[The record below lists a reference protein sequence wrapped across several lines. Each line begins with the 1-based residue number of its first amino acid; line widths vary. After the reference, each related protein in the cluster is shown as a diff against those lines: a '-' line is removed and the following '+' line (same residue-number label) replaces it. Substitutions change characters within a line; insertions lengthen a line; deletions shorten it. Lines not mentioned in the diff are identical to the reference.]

1 MQYNTEFY
9 KLLRQAVYDDTALV
23 RVLDKIMKLINSNS
37 KDDDGEINEDLK
49 SELITYSIELIRNKK
64 ISNTSLES
72 RILNFFQK
80 IKNPYAIRVGN
91 IVVEME
97 FSDNS
102 NISPMECIDA
112 TLINEYKMR
121 EMSNV

>member
-9 KLLRQAVYDDTALV
+9 KLLKLAVTDDVALI

-64 ISNTSLES
+64 I
-72 RILNFFQK
+72 
-80 IKNPYAIRVGN
+80 
-91 IVVEME
+91 
-97 FSDNS
+97 
-102 NISPMECIDA
+102 
-112 TLINEYKMR
+112 YKKF
-121 EMSNV
+121 EI

>member
-23 RVLDKIMKLINSNS
+23 RVLDIRKTMKLINSNS

-64 ISNTSLES
+64 I
-72 RILNFFQK
+72 
-80 IKNPYAIRVGN
+80 
-91 IVVEME
+91 
-97 FSDNS
+97 
-102 NISPMECIDA
+102 
-112 TLINEYKMR
+112 YKKF
-121 EMSNV
+121 EI

>member
-37 KDDDGEINEDLK
+37 KDDDGKINEDLK

-64 ISNTSLES
+64 
-72 RILNFFQK
+72 F
-80 IKNPYAIRVGN
+80 IKKYV
-91 IVVEME
+91 
-97 FSDNS
+97 D
-102 NISPMECIDA
+102 
-112 TLINEYKMR
+112 K
-121 EMSNV
+121 

>member
-37 KDDDGEINEDLK
+37 KDDDGKINEDLK

-64 ISNTSLES
+64 IYKKLE
-72 RILNFFQK
+72 I
-80 IKNPYAIRVGN
+80 
-91 IVVEME
+91 
-97 FSDNS
+97 
-102 NISPMECIDA
+102 
-112 TLINEYKMR
+112 
-121 EMSNV
+121 

>member
-49 SELITYSIELIRNKK
+49 SELITYSIELIKNLKFDVHFFDFFVLFIVEGLK
-64 ISNTSLES
+64 
-72 RILNFFQK
+72 NFYYGMHIENWIDF
-80 IKNPYAIRVGN
+80 IRTTRTT
-91 IVVEME
+91 
-97 FSDNS
+97 F
-102 NISPMECIDA
+102 
-112 TLINEYKMR
+112 
-121 EMSNV
+121 

>member
-37 KDDDGEINEDLK
+37 KDDDGKINEDLK

-64 ISNTSLES
+64 I
-72 RILNFFQK
+72 
-80 IKNPYAIRVGN
+80 
-91 IVVEME
+91 
-97 FSDNS
+97 
-102 NISPMECIDA
+102 
-112 TLINEYKMR
+112 YKKF
-121 EMSNV
+121 EI